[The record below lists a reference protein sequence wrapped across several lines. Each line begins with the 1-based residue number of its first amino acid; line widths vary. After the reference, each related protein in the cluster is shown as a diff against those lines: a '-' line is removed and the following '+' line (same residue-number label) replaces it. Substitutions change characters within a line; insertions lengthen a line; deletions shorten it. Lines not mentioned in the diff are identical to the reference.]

1 MPTPATRLLMLLE
14 ILQDQPFATGREL
27 AERLG
32 VDVRTVR
39 RYAVALQ
46 ELGIPVEGERGPAGG
61 YRIAPGYKL
70 PPLMLTDE
78 EASAVVLGLLAA
90 ERFGLGAGSAVSGA
104 LAKLRRVLPA
114 ALAAQVAGLEGTLGF
129 THADASAVPPHGE
142 TVLRL
147 ADAARRRRRVHARY
161 TRHGGEE
168 SARELSP
175 YGLVFHAGRWYLAAY
190 DHGRDALRTFRA
202 DRVGSLR
209 LGGAAQPPPADF
221 DATQHVSRSLA
232 RVPWTWDV
240 EVLLETDL
248 AHARGHIPATL
259 GELSEE
265 PGGGVLLR
273 MRVESLDYMAGVLAR
288 LDRPFS
294 IRRPGELRAA
304 VGALAGRLQASA
316 RR

>member
-1 MPTPATRLLMLLE
+1 MTAPATRLLMLLE
-14 ILQDQPFATGREL
+14 ILQDRPLATGREL
-27 AERLG
+27 AERLD

-39 RYAVALQ
+39 RYAHALQ

-61 YRIAPGYKL
+61 YRLRPGYKL

-90 ERFGLGAGSAVSGA
+90 QRFGLGAAPAVDGA

-114 ALAAQVAGLEGTLGF
+114 TLAAQVAGLEETLGF
-129 THADASAVPPHGE
+129 THADSSPAPPRGE

-147 ADAARRRRRVHARY
+147 ADAARRGRRVHVRY

-175 YGLVFHAGRWYLAAY
+175 YGLVFHAGRWYLAAH
-190 DHGRDALRTFRA
+190 DHGRDALRTFRV

-209 LGGAAQPPPADF
+209 LGGAAPPPPTGF
-221 DATQHVSRSLA
+221 DATDHVSRSLA

-240 EVLLETDL
+240 EVLLDTDVT
-248 AHARGHIPATL
+248 HAREQIPPTL
-259 GELSEE
+259 GELSEAA
-265 PGGGVLLR
+265 GGVLLH
-273 MRVESLDYMAGVLAR
+273 MRVESLDYMAALLAR
-288 LDRPFS
+288 LDRPFTV
-294 IRRPGELRAA
+294 RHPDELRAA
-304 VGALAGRLQASA
+304 VGALADRLRASA

>member
-90 ERFGLGAGSAVSGA
+90 ERFRLGAGSAVSGA

-129 THADASAVPPHGE
+129 THADTSAVPPHGE

-190 DHGRDALRTFRA
+190 DHGRDALRTFRV

-209 LGGAAQPPPADF
+209 LGGAAQPPPPGF
-221 DATQHVSRSLA
+221 DAIDHVSRSLA
-232 RVPWTWDV
+232 RVPWAWDV
-240 EVLLETDL
+240 EVLLLDTELD
-248 AHARGHIPATL
+248 HARGQIPPTL
-259 GELSEE
+259 GELEEE
-265 PGGGVLLR
+265 PGGVALR
-273 MRVESLDYMAGVLAR
+273 MRVESLDYMAAVLAR
-288 LDRPFS
+288 LDRPFTL
-294 IRRPGELRAA
+294 RRPDELRAA
-304 VGALAGRLQASA
+304 V
-316 RR
+316 